1 MHCWWNYSR
10 MLGVIFGPRQTCPS
24 CYYKA
29 SRSDLFPR
37 YFCPADMLTLCGT
50 LYISLL
56 PMCVYSTY
64 TQHSWSILC
73 KLFNKSGQRINTR
86 QSNSEHQRSAAC
98 FFFFFFY
105 LPVKNPLPLMAIMTG
120 KWQIFQ
126 NGRSTYIPLIKIS
139 FRDKRQSDRLLLLPF
154 WYIFRNL
161 QKHLVLW
168 VFSFFAFLMF
178 AAIPMLIQWKEK
190 TNRNIYFLFITWRN
204 RRIHLNNHFHCND
217 SQQEDMNIEVCVFV
231 RVHPIKMIQIS
242 KETHRTNCSLLNW
255 MN

>member
-10 MLGVIFGPRQTCPS
+10 MLGVTFGPRQTCSS

-64 TQHSWSILC
+64 TQHSWSFLC

-139 FRDKRQSDRLLLLPF
+139 FRDKGSQTDSFCCHFGTFSVIYKNIWFCGSFLSLPF
-154 WYIFRNL
+154 W
-161 QKHLVLW
+161 
-168 VFSFFAFLMF
+168 
-178 AAIPMLIQWKEK
+178 
-190 TNRNIYFLFITWRN
+190 
-204 RRIHLNNHFHCND
+204 C
-217 SQQEDMNIEVCVFV
+217 
-231 RVHPIKMIQIS
+231 
-242 KETHRTNCSLLNW
+242 LLPYQC
-255 MN
+255 